1 MAVREP
7 GNKHDHYAIA
17 YMVTPHLAILYKNSD
32 MSTLWGVSNHALQ
45 F

>member
-7 GNKHDHYAIA
+7 GNKCDHYAIA
-17 YMVTPHLAILYKNSD
+17 YMVTPHRAILHTNSD
-32 MSTLWGVSNHALQ
+32 TSTLWGVSNHALQ